1 MKAARKDWKKSKK
14 LLLWITAAAMALCL
28 GACSDQAGQ
37 DVKESKEASSVE
49 TSSESVNKGEE
60 ESKEEDKKESKE
72 ENKEKNKEEGK
83 KVVTDDLLEHAR
95 KTLDLTLEK
104 ARSKTYLEMM
114 GNESLCTGD
123 EYQKLVSGDYSSPE
137 KIYRIRFKEE
147 FNNLLFTA
155 ALDGNSLKINEL
167 SEELRKDMEGRL
179 AVSFVTVL
187 NARKSAKT
195 VALASVI
202 STGNLY
208 LDENMASGS
217 GMLLYCYKDAY
228 PLVVNFGCTED
239 GIVSMTGNVVFYDD
253 FNAESGG
260 DVVMSILDYFPEEL
274 KFLAGTGIEIEE
286 IQ

>member
-1 MKAARKDWKKSKK
+1 MKAARKGWKGNKK
-14 LLLWITAAAMALCL
+14 ILLWMTAAAMTLCL

-37 DVKESKEASSVE
+37 DGKESKGSASVE
-49 TSSESVNKGEE
+49 ASSESVNKSEA
-60 ESKEEDKKESKE
+60 ESKEESKE
-72 ENKEKNKEEGK
+72 ENKKENKEEGK

-147 FNNLLFTA
+147 FNNLMFTA

-195 VALASVI
+195 VALASTI